1 MKKAALL
8 FLSGLVF
15 LTVSGQTKPSPSE
28 VTVAK
33 DGSGDFTTI
42 QEAVDA
48 LRSFRPEGRATVRV
62 RNGVYEEKVVVP
74 SHKTEISIIGES
86 RDSTI
91 LIWHDHANMPDGK
104 GGTIG
109 TFGTYTL
116 KVEGPGFICEDMTI
130 VNDAMTFNNPRWHI
144 SHKDI
149 YNVGQAVAVHI
160 DADRVI
166 FRNCALKGFQD
177 TLFTGNPEGR
187 EFFDNCWIEGTVD
200 FIFGPATVW
209 FRQCHLHALSDGY
222 YTAASTPEG
231 RYGYIFDACTF
242 TASEGI
248 GKLWLGR
255 PWRPYAQVILK
266 DCLIDAPVDP
276 QGWNDWG
283 DPANR
288 RTARFWEYSCSGKG
302 SDRSGRVTWSKKLSN
317 GRAHRITKDKVFTRT
332 ADIWETY
339 R

>member
-8 FLSGLVF
+8 FLSVLVF
-15 LTVSGQTKPSPSE
+15 LTVSGQTKPSPSV

-48 LRSFRPEGRATVRV
+48 LRSFRPEGRATIRV

-91 LIWHDHANMPDGK
+91 LIWHDHANMSDGK

-130 VNDAMTFNNPRWHI
+130 VNDAMTFYNPRWHI

-242 TASEGI
+242 TAAEGI

-283 DPANR
+283 DPANH

-302 SDRSGRVTWSKKLSN
+302 AGRSGRVAWSKKLSN
-317 GRAHRITKDKVFTRT
+317 GRAHRITKDKVFTRP

>member
-48 LRSFRPEGRATVRV
+48 LRSFRPEGRATIRV

-283 DPANR
+283 DPANH

-302 SDRSGRVTWSKKLSN
+302 ADRSGRVTWSKKLSN
-317 GRAHRITKDKVFTRT
+317 GRAHRITKDKVFTRP

>member
-1 MKKAALL
+1 M
-8 FLSGLVF
+8 
-15 LTVSGQTKPSPSE
+15 
-28 VTVAK
+28 
-33 DGSGDFTTI
+33 
-42 QEAVDA
+42 
-48 LRSFRPEGRATVRV
+48 
-62 RNGVYEEKVVVP
+62 
-74 SHKTEISIIGES
+74 
-86 RDSTI
+86 
-91 LIWHDHANMPDGK
+91 
-104 GGTIG
+104 
-109 TFGTYTL
+109 
-116 KVEGPGFICEDMTI
+116 
-130 VNDAMTFNNPRWHI
+130 
-144 SHKDI
+144 
-149 YNVGQAVAVHI
+149 
-160 DADRVI
+160 I

-209 FRQCHLHALSDGY
+209 FRQCHIHALWDGY

-283 DPANR
+283 DPANH

-317 GRAHRITKDKVFTRT
+317 GRAHRITKDKVFTRP

>member
-42 QEAVDA
+42 QQAVDA
-48 LRSFRPEGRATVRV
+48 LRSFRPEGRATIRV

-283 DPANR
+283 DPANHK
-288 RTARFWEYSCSGKG
+288 TARFWEYSCSGKG
-302 SDRSGRVTWSKKLSN
+302 ADRSGRVAWSKKLSN
-317 GRAHRITKDKVFTRT
+317 GRAHRITKDKVFTRPS
-332 ADIWETY
+332 DIWESY

>member
-42 QEAVDA
+42 QQAVDA
-48 LRSFRPEGRATVRV
+48 LRSFRPEGRATIRV

-283 DPANR
+283 DPANH

-302 SDRSGRVTWSKKLSN
+302 ADRSGRVTWSKKLSN
-317 GRAHRITKDKVFTRT
+317 GRAHRITKDKVFTRP

>member
-283 DPANR
+283 DPANH

-302 SDRSGRVTWSKKLSN
+302 SDRSGRVAWSKKLSN
-317 GRAHRITKDKVFTRT
+317 GRAHRITKDKVFTRP

>member
-200 FIFGPATVW
+200 FIFGPAAVW
-209 FRQCHLHALSDGY
+209 FRQCHIHALWDGY

-283 DPANR
+283 DPANH

-302 SDRSGRVTWSKKLSN
+302 SDRSGRVAWSKKISN
-317 GRAHRITKDKVFTRT
+317 GRAHRITKDKVFTRP

>member
-1 MKKAALL
+1 
-8 FLSGLVF
+8 
-15 LTVSGQTKPSPSE
+15 
-28 VTVAK
+28 
-33 DGSGDFTTI
+33 
-42 QEAVDA
+42 
-48 LRSFRPEGRATVRV
+48 
-62 RNGVYEEKVVVP
+62 
-74 SHKTEISIIGES
+74 
-86 RDSTI
+86 
-91 LIWHDHANMPDGK
+91 MPDGK

-283 DPANR
+283 DPANH

-317 GRAHRITKDKVFTRT
+317 GRAHRITKDKVFTRP

>member
-33 DGSGDFTTI
+33 DGSGNFTTI
-42 QEAVDA
+42 QQAVDA
-48 LRSFRPEGRATVRV
+48 LRSFRPEGRATIRV

-91 LIWHDHANMPDGK
+91 LIWHDHANMSDGK

-231 RYGYIFDACTF
+231 RYGYIFDSF
-242 TASEGI
+242 ESSSHPPMWSIISESS
-248 GKLWLGR
+248 
-255 PWRPYAQVILK
+255 PWR
-266 DCLIDAPVDP
+266 
-276 QGWNDWG
+276 
-283 DPANR
+283 
-288 RTARFWEYSCSGKG
+288 SM
-302 SDRSGRVTWSKKLSN
+302 
-317 GRAHRITKDKVFTRT
+317 RAFI
-332 ADIWETY
+332 
-339 R
+339 

>member
-42 QEAVDA
+42 QQAVDA
-48 LRSFRPEGRATVRV
+48 LRSFRPEGRATIRV

-91 LIWHDHANMPDGK
+91 LIWHDHANMSDGK

-109 TFGTYTL
+109 TFESYTL

-242 TASEGI
+242 TAAEGI

-283 DPANR
+283 DPANH

-317 GRAHRITKDKVFTRT
+317 GRAHRITKDKVFTRP
-332 ADIWETY
+332 ADIWESY

>member
-1 MKKAALL
+1 MKKAASLIIAGLL
-8 FLSGLVF
+8 CLAVF
-15 LTVSGQTKPSPSE
+15 GQTKPSPSE

-33 DGSGDFTTI
+33 DGSGDYTTI
-42 QEAVDA
+42 QEAVNA
-48 LRSFRPEGRATVRV
+48 LRSFRPEGRAVIYV

-74 SHKTEISIIGES
+74 AHKTEISIIGES

-104 GGTIG
+104 GGTLG
-109 TFGTYTL
+109 TFESYTL
-116 KVEGPGFICEDMTI
+116 KVEGPGFICEEMTI
-130 VNDAMTFNNPRWHI
+130 VNDAMTFNNPRWQI
-144 SHKDI
+144 TRKDV

-166 FRNCALKGFQD
+166 FRNCAIKGFQD

-222 YTAASTPEG
+222 YTAASTPQG
-231 RYGYIFDACTF
+231 RFGYIFDACSF

-248 GKLWLGR
+248 SKLWLGR
-255 PWRPYAQVILK
+255 PWRPYAQVVLK
-266 DCLIDAPVDP
+266 DCLIDAPVNP
-276 QGWNDWG
+276 EGWNDWG
-283 DPANR
+283 DPANHK
-288 RTARFWEYSCSGKG
+288 TARFWEYSCSGKG
-302 SDRSGRVTWSKKLSN
+302 SNRSGRVKWSKKISN
-317 GRAHRITKDKVFTRT
+317 SRAHKITRDRVFSRPADKWDASR
-332 ADIWETY
+332 
-339 R
+339 

>member
-28 VTVAK
+28 VTVSK

-42 QEAVDA
+42 QQAVDA
-48 LRSFRPEGRATVRV
+48 LRSFRPEGRATIRV

-91 LIWHDHANMPDGK
+91 LIWHDHANMSDGK

-160 DADRVI
+160 DTDRVI

-283 DPANR
+283 DPANH

-302 SDRSGRVTWSKKLSN
+302 ADRSGRVAWSKKLSN
-317 GRAHRITKDKVFTRT
+317 GRAHRITKDKVFTRP
-332 ADIWETY
+332 ADIWESY

>member
-42 QEAVDA
+42 QQAVDA
-48 LRSFRPEGRATVRV
+48 LRSFRPEGRATIRV

-283 DPANR
+283 DPANH

-302 SDRSGRVTWSKKLSN
+302 ADRSGRVAWSKKLSN
-317 GRAHRITKDKVFTRT
+317 GRAHRITKDKVFTRP
-332 ADIWETY
+332 ADIWESY

>member
-1 MKKAALL
+1 MKKAASLIIAGLL
-8 FLSGLVF
+8 CLAVF
-15 LTVSGQTKPSPSE
+15 GQTKPSPSE

-33 DGSGDFTTI
+33 DGSGDYTTI
-42 QEAVDA
+42 QEAVNA
-48 LRSFRPEGRATVRV
+48 LRSFRPEGRAVIYV

-74 SHKTEISIIGES
+74 AHKTEISIIGES

-104 GGTIG
+104 GGTLG
-109 TFGTYTL
+109 TFESYTL
-116 KVEGPGFICEDMTI
+116 KVEGPGFICEEMTI
-130 VNDAMTFNNPRWHI
+130 VNDAMTFNNPRWQI
-144 SHKDI
+144 TRKDV

-166 FRNCALKGFQD
+166 FRNCAIKGFQD

-222 YTAASTPEG
+222 YTAASTPQG
-231 RYGYIFDACTF
+231 RFGYIFDACSF

-248 GKLWLGR
+248 SKLWLGR
-255 PWRPYAQVILK
+255 PWRPYAQVVLK
-266 DCLIDAPVDP
+266 DCLIDAPVNP
-276 QGWNDWG
+276 EGWNDWG
-283 DPANR
+283 DPANHK
-288 RTARFWEYSCSGKG
+288 TARFWEYSCSGKG
-302 SDRSGRVTWSKKLSN
+302 SNRSGRVKWSKKISN
-317 GRAHRITKDKVFTRT
+317 SRAHKITRDRVFSRP
-332 ADIWETY
+332 AGKWDAS

>member
-48 LRSFRPEGRATVRV
+48 LRSFRPEGRATIRV

-109 TFGTYTL
+109 TFESYTL

-283 DPANR
+283 DPANH

-302 SDRSGRVTWSKKLSN
+302 SDRSGRVTWSKKISN
-317 GRAHRITKDKVFTRT
+317 GRAHRITKDKVFTRP

>member
-42 QEAVDA
+42 QQAVDA
-48 LRSFRPEGRATVRV
+48 LRSFRPEGRATIRV

-91 LIWHDHANMPDGK
+91 LIWHDHANMSDGK

-130 VNDAMTFNNPRWHI
+130 VNDAMTFNNPRWHV

-255 PWRPYAQVILK
+255 PWRPYAYTLFMNCELGNHIN
-266 DCLIDAPVDP
+266 IE
-276 QGWNDWG
+276 GWENWRN
-283 DPANR
+283 PANEK
-288 RTARFWEYSCSGKG
+288 TARYAEYNNRGEGAAIDK
-302 SDRSGRVTWSKKLSN
+302 RVAWSRQLNKEEAQK
-317 GRAHRITKDKVFTRT
+317 ITG
-332 ADIWETY
+332 
-339 R
+339 

>member
-42 QEAVDA
+42 QQAVDA
-48 LRSFRPEGRATVRV
+48 LRSFRPEGRATIRV

-283 DPANR
+283 DPANH

-302 SDRSGRVTWSKKLSN
+302 ADRSGRVAWSKKLSN
-317 GRAHRITKDKVFTRT
+317 GRAHRITKDKVFTRP

>member
-48 LRSFRPEGRATVRV
+48 LRSFRPEGRATIRV

-91 LIWHDHANMPDGK
+91 LIWHDHANMSDGK

-130 VNDAMTFNNPRWHI
+130 VNDAMTFNNPRWHV

-283 DPANR
+283 DPANH

-317 GRAHRITKDKVFTRT
+317 GRAHRITKDKVFTRP
-332 ADIWETY
+332 ADIWESY